1 MSGHSKWANIKRKKG
16 KNDAE
21 RGKVFT
27 KIAKELA
34 VAVQQGG
41 ADPDG
46 NFRLKMVIQK
56 AKAAN
61 MPNDNIKRCIDKA
74 AGGGEGINYEE
85 FCYEG
90 YGPAGTAIL
99 LEIMTDNRNR
109 TASEV
114 RHLFSRNG
122 GNLGET
128 GCVAW
133 MFDRVGRIV
142 VDMEERDE
150 DDVMMAA
157 LDAGA
162 DDVTFE
168 DEKAIIITTPEELE
182 SVRLGLVDADID
194 LEEAEVTRIPQ
205 NTVVVESL
213 EDAEK
218 VLSLYDALEDHDDV
232 QNAFSNF
239 EISDEIMEQIEG

>member
-1 MSGHSKWANIKRKKG
+1 MSGHSKWSTIKRKKG
-16 KNDAE
+16 KIDAE

-41 ADPDG
+41 PDPDG
-46 NFRLKMVIQK
+46 NFRLKMMIQK
-56 AKAAN
+56 AKAVN
-61 MPNDNIKRCIDKA
+61 MPNDNIKRCIEKA

-85 FCYEG
+85 FVYEG

-142 VDMEERDE
+142 VDMENKDE

-168 DEKAIIITTPEELE
+168 DGKAEILTAPEELE
-182 SVRLGLVDADID
+182 NVRLGLLDAK
-194 LEEAEVTRIPQ
+194 LEPEEAEVTRIPQ
-205 NTVVVESL
+205 NTIAVESV

-218 VLSLYDALEDHDDV
+218 VLTLFDALEDHDDV

-239 EISDEIMEQIEG
+239 EISDEIMEQVES

>member
-1 MSGHSKWANIKRKKG
+1 MSGHSKWANIKRRKG
-16 KNDAE
+16 AVDAE
-21 RGKVFT
+21 RAKAFT
-27 KIAKELA
+27 KISREII

-41 ADPDG
+41 PDPDG
-46 NFRLKMVIQK
+46 NFRLKLMIQK

-61 MPNDNIKRCIDKA
+61 MPNDNINRCIQKA
-74 AGGGEGINYEE
+74 AGNTEGTKMDEIV
-85 FCYEG
+85 YEG

-109 TASEV
+109 TASEI
-114 RHLFSRNG
+114 RYLFSRNG

-142 VDMEERDE
+142 IPMEGKDE

-162 DDVTFE
+162 EDVGFE
-168 DEKAIIITTPEELE
+168 DGNCEIVTLPENLE
-182 SVRLGLVDADID
+182 DVRKGLMEQGFEPSEV
-194 LEEAEVTRIPQ
+194 EVTRIPK
-205 NTVVVESL
+205 NTVAVEDVEQARQVV
-213 EDAEK
+213 K
-218 VLSLYDALEDHDDV
+218 LYDALDEYDDV
-232 QNAFSNF
+232 QNAYSNF
-239 EISDEIMEQIEG
+239 EISDEILEQL